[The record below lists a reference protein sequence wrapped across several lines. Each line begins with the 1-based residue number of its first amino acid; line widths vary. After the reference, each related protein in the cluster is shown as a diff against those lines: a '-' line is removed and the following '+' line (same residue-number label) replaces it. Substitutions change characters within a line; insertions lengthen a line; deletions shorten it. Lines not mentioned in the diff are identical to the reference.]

1 MALATRGNLVW
12 LGMIL
17 AGMAL
22 GAFVLTSWPD
32 TSTRL
37 IRLPY
42 GESMPKTP
50 RMAAKAPAVT
60 VARPAPATPKAQ
72 LIVAEPAPK
81 PATQPARAPAAAAP
95 ANEAPV
101 DLVSEETPTE
111 LGAEPLPGM
120 GQSKPV
126 EKQSAPAPTQAAPAA
141 QGKPAPAPEE
151 PPAIEITVGSP
162 PLSGQE

>member
-1 MALATRGNLVW
+1 MAFATRGSLVW

-22 GAFVLTSWPD
+22 GAYVLTSWPD

-42 GESMPKTP
+42 GESMPKTA
-50 RMAAKAPAVT
+50 RVAAKAPAVK
-60 VARPAPATPKAQ
+60 VARPAPAAPKAE
-72 LIVAEPAPK
+72 LTVAEPAPE
-81 PATQPARAPAAAAP
+81 PVRAPAAVAP

-101 DLVSEETPTE
+101 DVVSEETPTE

-126 EKQSAPAPTQAAPAA
+126 EKPSAPAPTKVAPAA
-141 QGKPAPAPEE
+141 PAPAPEE
-151 PPAIEITVGSP
+151 PPALEITVGSP